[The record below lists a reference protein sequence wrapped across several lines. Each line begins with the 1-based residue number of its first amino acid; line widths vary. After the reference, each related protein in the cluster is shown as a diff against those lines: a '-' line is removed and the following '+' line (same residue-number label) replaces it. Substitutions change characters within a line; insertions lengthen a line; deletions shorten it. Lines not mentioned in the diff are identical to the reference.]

1 MVRKSPAGGQRQ
13 RGLVLLSGTSTFTD
27 CNNRPLLPS
36 SSASPFHSTPPVS
49 VKGQRRGG
57 SSPPPAKPTAPTPQ
71 QAPTLNPS
79 ARKLNQRGASEGSRP
94 LKTLHCLRKAS
105 PHRERSICNTVRGV
119 AHYRP
124 SPVPLCLFCAADRR
138 IQLPSWANKVSA
150 VKKKLEKV

>member
-1 MVRKSPAGGQRQ
+1 MR
-13 RGLVLLSGTSTFTD
+13 
-27 CNNRPLLPS
+27 
-36 SSASPFHSTPPVS
+36 SA
-49 VKGQRRGG
+49 QRRVFA
-57 SSPPPAKPTAPTPQ
+57 PPAKPTSPTPQ

-105 PHRERSICNTVRGV
+105 PHRECSICNTVRGV

-138 IQLPSWANKVSA
+138 IQLPSWANKHAAPGEQA
-150 VKKKLEKV
+150 VYIDEQIDLALEQDPRLTAT